1 MKTIIVPLDG
11 SALAEQV
18 LPYVIPLAQALQAG
32 VRLLQVVAPALRVAG
47 LQEGDWDEG
56 GALGSYERVDWQTPR
71 EYAECYLAAHA
82 ARLRAAG
89 LSAVGEVRFGEA
101 ADVIAEVAAD
111 RRTAL
116 VAMATHGYSG
126 LRRWALGS
134 VAEQVVRA
142 SRAPVLLVRGADGPT
157 PAPHRL
163 RRILVPLDGS
173 EFARQAIPPAL
184 DLAVGAG
191 AELVALQSVAPSI
204 EEYIGAPA
212 LVDQRAELCGQLERA
227 YAARSGLPSSTHA
240 PIVPIVTVGAAAD
253 AIVEEAER
261 RRADMIVMA
270 THAYGG
276 LRRWIAGSV
285 ADTVLHTTRIPLLLV
300 HARPNEG

>member
-1 MKTIIVPLDG
+1 MKTIVVPLDG

-32 VRLLQVVAPALRVAG
+32 VRLLQVVAPAVRVIGAQG
-47 LQEGDWDEG
+47 GDWDEG
-56 GALGSYERVDWQTPR
+56 GALGSHERVDWQAPR

-89 LSAVGEVRFGEA
+89 LDAAGEVRFGEA
-101 ADVIAEVAAD
+101 AGEIAEAAAD

-126 LRRWALGS
+126 LRRWAPGS
-134 VAEQVVRA
+134 VAEQIVRA
-142 SRAPVLLVRGADGPT
+142 SRAPVLLVRGIDRLT
-157 PAPHRL
+157 PPPHCL

-173 EFARQAIPPAL
+173 DFARQALPPAL

-191 AELVALQSVAPSI
+191 AELIALQSVAPSI

-212 LVDQRAELCGQLERA
+212 LVDQRVELCGQLARA
-227 YAARSGLPSSTHA
+227 YAARSGLPSAARA
-240 PIVPIVTVGAAAD
+240 PIVPVVTVGPAAN

-261 RRADMIVMA
+261 RHADLIVMA
-270 THAYGG
+270 THAYSG

-285 ADTVLHTTRIPLLLV
+285 ADTVLHATRIPLLLV